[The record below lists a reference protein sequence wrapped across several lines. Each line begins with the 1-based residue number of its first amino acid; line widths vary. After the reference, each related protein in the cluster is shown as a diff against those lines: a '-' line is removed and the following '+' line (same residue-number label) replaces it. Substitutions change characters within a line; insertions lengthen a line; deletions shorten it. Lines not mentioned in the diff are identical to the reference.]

1 MWSAKLCRMAI
12 GAVFLGGQLAAQT
25 AAPAWLDRPLA
36 NWNRAGAAVPKAE
49 LEHPREETLKQCKLE
64 LLASTPAERALA
76 DAGWIP
82 FLNFDQR
89 LTQGDLEIVDGMSGA
104 DGMCRPL
111 GYNVFV
117 FVGGRFAGT
126 LSPVRMNSRA
136 DGASGAVRVVSA
148 DAISAEFARYTE
160 KDALCC
166 PSSRMTVRYRIDRS
180 GAQPIVAPTDVR
192 TTRSF

>member
-1 MWSAKLCRMAI
+1 MWSASLCRTAI
-12 GAVFLGGQLAAQT
+12 GAVVLSGLPAQSGGG
-25 AAPAWLDRPLA
+25 AWLDRPLV
-36 NWNRAGAAVPKAE
+36 NWNTAGATLPNAE
-49 LEHPREETLKQCKLE
+49 PQQPRHETVKRCKLE
-64 LLASTPAERALA
+64 VPTSTPAERALA

-89 LTQGDLEIVDGMSGA
+89 LTQGDLEIVDGMTGA

-126 LSPVRMNSRA
+126 LSPGRMNSRA
-136 DGASGAVRVVSA
+136 DGASGAVRFVGG
-148 DAISAEFARYTE
+148 DMISAEFARYTE

-180 GAQPIVAPTDVR
+180 GAQPLVVPIDVR